1 MAYQTPYTSSPY
13 GPGLPSAAAPQVQ
26 LPGNYM
32 MAGGMAPYHMN
43 PGMPQQQPQQSMMP
57 RMHPAQNQQN
67 MSVAT
72 PQRPFNPAQG
82 TPGNTMTSQAP
93 QFSTPQAH
101 APPPQSQTPTNAHQ
115 PPSAAATP
123 QTPTFPPTGQQQQTN
138 GTSTVS
144 TPQSPVSDSRDKE
157 RFALL
162 LDINQELLYE
172 SVTLFNSK
180 TEVKKAQ
187 AAVEAGTLTPEGNL
201 SEEEKTLTQDY
212 TQ

>member
-1 MAYQTPYTSSPY
+1 
-13 GPGLPSAAAPQVQ
+13 
-26 LPGNYM
+26 
-32 MAGGMAPYHMN
+32 
-43 PGMPQQQPQQSMMP
+43 
-57 RMHPAQNQQN
+57 
-67 MSVAT
+67 
-72 PQRPFNPAQG
+72 
-82 TPGNTMTSQAP
+82 MTSQAP

-187 AAVEAGTLTPEGNL
+187 GAVEAGTLAPEGNL
-201 SEEEKTLTQDY
+201 SEEEKILTQDY